1 MQPCAGSTEKWERT
15 SPAMQ
20 QDNSVT
26 IRVTTRVTGG
36 RTELFAP
43 RGGGSHSVK
52 TGRVE
57 QDHKRW
63 KKRQE
68 ISNLEFGYP
77 ESKQQARN
85 AEPRS
90 VLAVRTLA
98 CAHVGEAPGTVP
110 RASIAVR
117 EIQSH
122 QSHSRREV
130 LIGPFHWL
138 SSYGGRG
145 CCCSHDRGH
154 HLRHRKAPL
163 EVLRKSRSWHLEY
176 VIRRWAGER
185 VGRIGRH
192 DMTCARCLSRTTCD
206 THDNH
211 L

>member
-1 MQPCAGSTEKWERT
+1 VA
-15 SPAMQ
+15 
-20 QDNSVT
+20 
-26 IRVTTRVTGG
+26 
-36 RTELFAP
+36 AP
-43 RGGGSHSVK
+43 SSSRRARGGGHSVK
-52 TGRVE
+52 TGRAE

-77 ESKQQARN
+77 GSKQQARN

-98 CAHVGEAPGTVP
+98 CAHVGEAPVTVP

-163 EVLRKSRSWHLEY
+163 EVLGCVIGKKRTEVEVLASRIRDQTMGRRK
-176 VIRRWAGER
+176 
-185 VGRIGRH
+185 GRKNR
-192 DMTCARCLSRTTCD
+192 TARYDLCKMFV
-206 THDNH
+206 
-211 L
+211 